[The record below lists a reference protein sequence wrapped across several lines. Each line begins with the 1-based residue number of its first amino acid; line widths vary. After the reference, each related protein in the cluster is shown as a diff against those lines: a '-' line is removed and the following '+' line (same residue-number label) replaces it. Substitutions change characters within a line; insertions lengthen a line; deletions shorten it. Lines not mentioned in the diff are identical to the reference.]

1 MDKASPSPARIAAM
15 VAFTMSCFGLLVF
28 LWISFGGAVPL
39 APQSYRFHAQF
50 DEAALLV
57 DEAEV
62 RISGLT
68 VGHVKSKAYQP
79 AGGVLVE
86 MEIDRPFAPIPADAR
101 AVLRQKT
108 LLGQIYV
115 ELTPGSPAA
124 PRLPDGGRLA
134 ATSVEGTVEID
145 ELIGTFDKP
154 VRRAF
159 QGFTKQAATAI
170 DGNAENLNDALGSL
184 PRFVGHGGDLLEVLD
199 EQKPAVRLLVRNA
212 GTVFDALSKREGE
225 LGSLVTNAN
234 GFFGALAS
242 RNDALAE
249 TIRVLPTFLAE
260 SKLTVERLQRFATD
274 ARPSVRDLIP
284 AARRVKPTIQ
294 EMGALAPDLRALFSD
309 LDVLISESDRTLPQG
324 ARFLQGRRAG
334 LRGVAQLPA
343 RAQPVPLVCQLSA
356 QPGGRLHHGRWR
368 EPERGAP
375 GQARR
380 RPPSLPPP
388 VRDHQ
393 LARDR
398 DPAHAPGVRPR
409 QRLSRAQ
416 LPEALPPAGRS
427 GGGRMQRGGRHQAQ
441 PLERQPAML
450 RAAQVAVQRRAD
462 PHARTR
468 RSADRGR
475 AEGQRGHQAGQ
486 ALTSVRAAR

>member
-1 MDKASPSPARIAAM
+1 MDKAAPSPARIAAM

-28 LWISFGGAVPL
+28 LWMSFGGAVPL

-79 AGGVLVE
+79 SGGVLVE

-115 ELTPGSPAA
+115 ELTPGSPTA

-134 ATSVEGTVEID
+134 STSVEGTVEID

-159 QGFTKQAATAI
+159 QGFTKEAATAI
-170 DGNAENLNDALGSL
+170 AGNAENLNDALGSL
-184 PRFVGHGGDLLEVLD
+184 PRFVGHGGDLLEVVD

-225 LGSLVTNAN
+225 LGSLVDNAN

-274 ARPSVRDLIP
+274 ARPPVQDLIP
-284 AARRVKPTIQ
+284 AARRVRPAINK
-294 EMGALAPDLRALFSD
+294 MGALAPDLRTLFGD
-309 LDVLISESDRTLPQG
+309 LDVLISESDRTLPEG
-324 ARFLQGRRAG
+324 ARFLRAAEPVFEA
-334 LRGVAQLPA
+334 LRSYLPELNPFLSFASYQRNQVADFITA
-343 RAQPVPLVCQLSA
+343 GGASLSA
-356 QPGGRLHHGRWR
+356 VLPGKTGGGPRHYLRQFGIINTRGIGIQRTRQEYDRGNAYPAPNYLKRFRPLGALEAAECSAADGPKPNPSSGSPPCFEQPKSLFNGELI
-368 EPERGAP
+368 PTLERGEAP
-375 GQARR
+375 IVD
-380 RPPSLPPP
+380 PPKGNEGTK
-388 VRDHQ
+388 
-393 LARDR
+393 
-398 DPAHAPGVRPR
+398 PAKP
-409 QRLSRAQ
+409 
-416 LPEALPPAGRS
+416 
-427 GGGRMQRGGRHQAQ
+427 
-441 PLERQPAML
+441 
-450 RAAQVAVQRRAD
+450 
-462 PHARTR
+462 
-468 RSADRGR
+468 
-475 AEGQRGHQAGQ
+475 
-486 ALTSVRAAR
+486 